1 MESNQ
6 SKEQARQELVELRQ
20 RMSELEA
27 ELTDDSGAPPHWE
40 ATEFYTG
47 YYVVA
52 GFVLG
57 MFAAMTS
64 LMVNVVGAAG
74 MGMHP
79 LRLIQVYLTFP
90 LGEQALGLEGGRTLI
105 MGCCLYIATGM
116 LFGAIFHVL
125 LARLAGDASTG
136 YRLAVASVLAAGM
149 WVVHFYGILSWLQP
163 MLFGGNWIV
172 EKIPVAVGLM
182 THLVYGWTMALMY
195 PFGQYVPYRR
205 VTEQA

>member
-6 SKEQARQELVELRQ
+6 EQARQELADLRQ
-20 RMSELEA
+20 RVADLESQLSSEELE
-27 ELTDDSGAPPHWE
+27 APPHWE
-40 ATEFYTG
+40 ATGFYTG

-64 LMVNVVGAAG
+64 LLVNVVGAAG

-90 LGEQALGLEGGRTLI
+90 LGERALELEGGRTLI

-125 LARLAGDASTG
+125 LARVAGNASTG
-136 YRLAVASVLAAGM
+136 FRLVVASVLAAGM
-149 WVVHFYGILSWLQP
+149 WLVHFYLILSWLQP
-163 MLFGGNWIV
+163 MLFGGAWIV
-172 EKIPVAVGLM
+172 ERIPWWVGLA
-182 THLVYGWTMALMY
+182 THLFYGWTMALLY
-195 PFGQYVPYRR
+195 PLGQFIPYRG
-205 VTEQA
+205 ELEAS